1 MFEGIQ
7 ELIKNPALFFMKTKF
22 KVPQNLNDPDEII
35 NYFLQT
41 GQLSQDQINQVY
53 SRYKEIQGSGG
64 NPTAFR

>member
-7 ELIKNPALFFMKTKF
+7 ELMRNPAMFFMKSKF
-22 KVPQNLNDPDEII
+22 KVPQNLTDPDEIV

-53 SRYKEIQGSGG
+53 AKYREIQGSGG
-64 NPTAFR
+64 QPIAFK